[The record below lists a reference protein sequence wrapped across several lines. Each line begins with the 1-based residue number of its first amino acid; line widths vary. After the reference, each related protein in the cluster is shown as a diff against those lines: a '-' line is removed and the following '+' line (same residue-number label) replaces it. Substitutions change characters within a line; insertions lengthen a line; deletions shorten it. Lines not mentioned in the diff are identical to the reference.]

1 MANDIRIGVT
11 ADTSAFERGI
21 KSGLIDPLED
31 AEKALDQIGDAS
43 EDGADKIERSMKD
56 AQGDTEKLSDEYKA
70 LANTIDAQTKK
81 AGADTKRYLK
91 DGTDGASK
99 GIEEMGDEAASTGK
113 EMAASFSSVED
124 GLDAIQ
130 ELAANALAGFGP
142 AGLVAGAAV
151 AIGMGL
157 AITAGQEAADAINE
171 AKERTGE
178 LAQELYDVGGDIDQ
192 IDLGAKMREW
202 GVEVADSKEFWELW
216 QRSAVSNLD
225 KASAAADD
233 FGVDIKTM
241 FRAMSGYDMDATLA
255 VLDNLKGQLQEVQEQ
270 ARQNRDENIF
280 AGFSD
285 NAALSAR
292 ETALKNQISALQN
305 MTGVTDDAAAA
316 NKLLTEITEE
326 DTAAQARATEAA
338 DRRAQAVESVNEA
351 YDEAAEGVQ
360 DYIDDESGLFDVAGY
375 ISAMQAREDAIR
387 NYQQTLASTPLS
399 ADAKAWLQE
408 QGVES
413 AATFLAG
420 YQSAAP
426 DQQRALDRIWSEAAR
441 SNSGTYTRGL
451 EQGIPDTMAGP
462 VVSPSVD
469 LRTANSQ
476 MAAFVAQRRVANIE
490 ARVNNYAS
498 NGVRGGMGI
507 P

>member
-1 MANDIRIGVT
+1 MAGLTLDIGANTREVVRGMKDVT
-11 ADTSAFERGI
+11 DV
-21 KSGLIDPLED
+21 LED
-31 AEKALDQIGDAS
+31 VGDSLDDLARGGDKAGDKLEDSFKGTIQQTEKV
-43 EDGADKIERSMKD
+43 ERSFKDMASTVQRETKD
-56 AQGDTEKLSDEYKA
+56 AGDSTRR
-70 LANTIDAQTKK
+70 N
-81 AGADTKRYLK
+81 LK

-151 AIGMGL
+151 AIGLGL

-255 VLDNLKGQLQEVQEQ
+255 VLDDLKGQLQEVQEQ
-270 ARQNRDENIF
+270 ARKNRDENIF

-292 ETALKNQISALQN
+292 ETALKNQIAALQN
-305 MTGVTDDAAAA
+305 MTGVTDDAIAA

-338 DRRAQAVESVNEA
+338 DRRAQAVESINEA

-360 DYIDDESGLFDVAGY
+360 DYIDDESGLFDVGAY
-375 ISAMQAREDAIR
+375 INAMQAREDAIR

-399 ADAKAWLQE
+399 ADAKAFLQA

-441 SNSGTYTRGL
+441 SNSGTYTKGL